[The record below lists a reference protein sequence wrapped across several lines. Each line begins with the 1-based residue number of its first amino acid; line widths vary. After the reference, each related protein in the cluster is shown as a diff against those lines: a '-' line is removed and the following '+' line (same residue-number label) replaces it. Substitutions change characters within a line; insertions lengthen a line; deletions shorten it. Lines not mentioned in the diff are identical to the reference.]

1 MRKKAEYEK
10 NIALSEAILEAV
22 PTTLII
28 FVSWLRIRKEGIS
41 KKDKKRLAKDKFLI
55 LILTDFWHTFI
66 SGLDDESLGSLLT
79 DGDSTQFLITFFF
92 SVFSA
97 SFGLAKCL
105 KNGVAGTFQPG
116 GVLDGLCSVQFLL
129 AFLGPKNRFLK

>member
-55 LILTDFWHTFI
+55 LILTDF
-66 SGLDDESLGSLLT
+66 
-79 DGDSTQFLITFFF
+79 
-92 SVFSA
+92 
-97 SFGLAKCL
+97 
-105 KNGVAGTFQPG
+105 
-116 GVLDGLCSVQFLL
+116 
-129 AFLGPKNRFLK
+129 